1 MYEVIQI
8 GAKLI
13 IIVAI
18 VLIAAFASFKV
29 WKADLDLSKLFSPS
43 RIFKQSV
50 DDRLFWLPTRERNTI
65 YQSEDIVGKVT
76 GASVDEE
83 KSIIEFQEISQSADL
98 DLESEFEFQKWK
110 LRFQHAETIGFDT
123 SRPQDGRLLFK
134 VTCKI
139 VGERRGY

>member
-8 GAKLI
+8 GTKLI
-13 IIVAI
+13 IIVTI

-50 DDRLFWLPTRERNTI
+50 DDRLSWLPTREKNTI

-110 LRFQHAETIGFDT
+110 LRFQHAETTGFDT

>member
-13 IIVAI
+13 IIAAI

-43 RIFKQSV
+43 RIVKQSV
-50 DDRLFWLPTRERNTI
+50 DDRLSWLPTREKNTI
-65 YQSEDIVGKVT
+65 YQSEDIVGKAT
-76 GASVDEE
+76 GASIDEE
-83 KSIIEFQEISQSADL
+83 KGIIEFQEISQSADL

-110 LRFQHAETIGFDT
+110 LRFQHAETMVGLDT

-139 VGERRGY
+139 VGERRG